1 MEDILLKTLDFGIR
15 IVEISNY
22 LEYENKRFP
31 LIGRLLEC
39 GTGIGVLLRISEAM
53 PQYRRENR
61 VKAFMLASEAE
72 FLLELMVK
80 TSVISEQ
87 QSKPILANCRSIRDQ
102 LGKITGTKAS
112 VKVDSKS
119 DKESGK

>member
-1 MEDILLKTLDFGIR
+1 MYVMEDILLKTLDFGIR

-39 GTGIGVLLRISEAM
+39 GTGVGVLLRISEVM

-87 QSKPILANCRSIRDQ
+87 QSKPILSDCRSIKDQ
-102 LGKITGTKAS
+102 LRSRNEKEG
-112 VKVDSKS
+112 
-119 DKESGK
+119 DK

>member
-22 LEYENKRFP
+22 LEDENKRFH

-53 PQYRRENR
+53 PQYRRENCI
-61 VKAFMLASEAE
+61 KAFTLASEAE

-80 TSVISEQ
+80 TGAISDQ
-87 QSKPILANCRSIRDQ
+87 QSRPILSDCRSIISR
-102 LGKITGTKAS
+102 LKNIAGSESSGI
-112 VKVDSKS
+112 VDSKS